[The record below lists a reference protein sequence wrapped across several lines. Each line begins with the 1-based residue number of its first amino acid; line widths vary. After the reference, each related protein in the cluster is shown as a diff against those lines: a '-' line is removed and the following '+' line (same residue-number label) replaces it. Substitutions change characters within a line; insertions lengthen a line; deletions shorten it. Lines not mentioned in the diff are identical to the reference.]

1 MELSQRMDNLES
13 QNLSNIILH
22 TNNNE
27 NNTYLKNDIPGLPM
41 NTISDLNAF
50 NQKLSEDEIFC
61 NNVVSKQY
69 TYIVQMCLE
78 CLNSTEIHNIQYML
92 ITEVIVYS

>member
-1 MELSQRMDNLES
+1 MENLETK
-13 QNLSNIILH
+13 NLSNILQ
-22 TNNNE
+22 TSRNNNE
-27 NNTYLKNDIPGLPM
+27 NTYLQDIPGLPL

-69 TYIVQMCLE
+69 IPIWLYIEHMCCVWNFWMLL
-78 CLNSTEIHNIQYML
+78 LNT
-92 ITEVIVYS
+92 